1 MNATTSDT
9 NALQGI
15 NKVIEI
21 SSREW
26 FDRSGGNTY
35 FAAYVTVWTSTE
47 FADAVRYVLP
57 FQYGHD
63 SQAKFTALRELLK
76 LGVIDTEREHEL
88 RAAGVLVT
96 FAKSDRPKR
105 DLPTVS
111 FCQKM
116 GMPQAAPNVA
126 VFIA

>member
-9 NALQGI
+9 NVLQGI
-15 NKVIEI
+15 AKVVEI

-26 FDRSGGNTY
+26 FDKSGGNSY

-47 FADAVRYVLP
+47 YADSVRYVLP

-63 SQAKFTALRELLK
+63 SQAKFTALHELFN
-76 LGVIDTEREHEL
+76 LGVIPSEREHEL

-96 FAKSDRPKR
+96 FAKSERPKR

-111 FCQKM
+111 FCHKM
-116 GMPQAAPNVA
+116 GMPQAAPDVP